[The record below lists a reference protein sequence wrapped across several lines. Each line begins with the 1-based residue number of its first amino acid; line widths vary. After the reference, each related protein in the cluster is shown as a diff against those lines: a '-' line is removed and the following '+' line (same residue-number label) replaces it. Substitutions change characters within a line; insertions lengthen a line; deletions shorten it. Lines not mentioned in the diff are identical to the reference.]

1 GQVRSLSSP
10 SADVG
15 IRVPEQ
21 TERDSQ
27 VFGLIP
33 TKGLRFFLLLGH
45 PRESDHDHDGERR
58 KSKPSFRSDGL
69 EPSGP
74 TFGGK
79 PVAKESPAR
88 HGPAEAH
95 QESASRKQQI
105 REDRREI
112 RGFRETAHQI
122 RQCGDEKSD
131 SHIDQAALLS
141 RGNRHEG
148 KSMGNRGVL
157 PGTAKLRRLSTW
169 IITGGAGFIGSNFV
183 LQARASTPH
192 RLVVFDALTY

>member
-1 GQVRSLSSP
+1 MVEPAVETSHRPVADVPHVILWDFDLVEQIHERIATDENQISNLLHAKGQVRSLSSP

-79 PVAKESPAR
+79 PVAK
-88 HGPAEAH
+88 
-95 QESASRKQQI
+95 
-105 REDRREI
+105 
-112 RGFRETAHQI
+112 
-122 RQCGDEKSD
+122 
-131 SHIDQAALLS
+131 
-141 RGNRHEG
+141 
-148 KSMGNRGVL
+148 
-157 PGTAKLRRLSTW
+157 
-169 IITGGAGFIGSNFV
+169 
-183 LQARASTPH
+183 
-192 RLVVFDALTY
+192 